1 MYTRKN
7 FYMVLL
13 IVFALSFLVQVIE
26 NGNKKSI
33 ESIKKINLSAQ

>member
-1 MYTRKN
+1 
-7 FYMVLL
+7 MVLL

-33 ESIKKINLSAQ
+33 ESIKKINVSAQ

>member
-13 IVFALSFLVQVIE
+13 IVLALSFLVQAVESGNQNRIE
-26 NGNKKSI
+26 
-33 ESIKKINLSAQ
+33 KINASLK